1 MPGVKNEQTTGYV
14 PLISGRQDRN
24 TIIADGGD
32 FTWVLAAGG
41 TLSWT
46 DIISVF
52 VAGLGKHTV
61 AAGNIAGVNAGYGVF
76 VTVSRDVVGGL
87 TVSTL
92 DLTLVTTLAND
103 DLILIGV
110 RGEDNRFY
118 FADGTTLD
126 VGDTRA
132 LGTFGSSTI
141 DRDKVLGD
149 GVTTHFSTGFDYVM
163 GSDQLLVLVGGIAVT
178 RPGDYTEEDDNVDL
192 KGDAVEFATAPG
204 AAEVITFINLA
215 GGQGPSGPAG
225 GQTLQEAFDGGG
237 DGAGSEI
244 EVSATSGPVVLHDDD
259 DSAARLLLQAGTL
272 SDPDLFQLYS
282 DGGIVTPRVTIPD
295 GLGEFF
301 TLEGV
306 AGDLRIQHT
315 GSSEALVVAKKGG
328 LYFTAADARPAGADA
343 TGVLVATYLG
353 TLPDEAVETV
363 STGITERI
371 LGVTLSIEDPDGDFW
386 AQEMNL
392 PSDTSMR
399 LVVTYDWA
407 TGDVTVSGGTTK
419 TEDPGVDF
427 QLRDYTLLVFYR
439 SAP

>member
-1 MPGVKNEQTTGYV
+1 MPGVKNEQTAGFV
-14 PLISGRQDRN
+14 PLVSGRQDRN
-24 TIIADGGD
+24 TILADGGD
-32 FTWVLAAGG
+32 FTWVLGAGG

-61 AAGNIAGVNAGYGVF
+61 AAGSISGVNAGYGVF
-76 VTVSRDVVGGL
+76 VTVSRDAVGGL

-92 DLTLVTTLAND
+92 GMTLATTLAD
-103 DLILIGV
+103 DGLLLVGV

-118 FADGTTLD
+118 FVDGTTLD
-126 VGDTRA
+126 AGDTRA
-132 LGTFGSSTI
+132 LGTFGSSII
-141 DRDKVLGD
+141 DRDKVTGNGTD
-149 GVTTHFSTGFDYVM
+149 THFATGFDYIM
-163 GSDQLLVLVGGIAVT
+163 GVDQLLVQVGGITLT
-178 RPGDYTEEDDNVDL
+178 RPGDYTEADDNADL
-192 KGDAVEFATAPG
+192 KGDAVDFATAPG
-204 AAEVITFINLA
+204 AAEVVTFINLA

-259 DSAARLLLQAGTL
+259 DSGTRLLLQAGTL
-272 SDPDLFQLYS
+272 SDPELFRLYS
-282 DGGIVTPRVTIPD
+282 DGGIIAPRVTIPD

-315 GSSEALVVAKKGG
+315 GSSEAVVVAKKGG
-328 LYFTAADARPAGADA
+328 LYFTAADARPAGSDA

-353 TLPDEAVETV
+353 TLPDEAIETV
-363 STGITERI
+363 ATGIEERI
-371 LGVTLSIEDPDGDFW
+371 LGVTLSVSDSVGDFW

-392 PSDTSMR
+392 PSDTSR
-399 LVVTYDWA
+399 KLVVTYDWA
-407 TGDVTVSGGTTK
+407 TGDVVISGDTAK
-419 TEDPGVDF
+419 TGEPGEEF